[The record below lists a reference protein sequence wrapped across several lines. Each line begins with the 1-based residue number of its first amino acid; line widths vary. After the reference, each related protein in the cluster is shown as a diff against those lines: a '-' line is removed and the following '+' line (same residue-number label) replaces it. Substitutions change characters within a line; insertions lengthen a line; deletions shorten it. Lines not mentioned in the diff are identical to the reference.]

1 MLEGFRFIHRRRVEL
16 CDTDMVGHVNNVA
29 YLRWCET
36 ARCEYFA
43 DVIGGSLDSHQGL
56 IIARMVFDYDRQ
68 VEYRDYVSIGGRI
81 GRIGTKS
88 FDFEYLLWNETKS
101 EICARGTAVLVAYD
115 YDTQATIVVPEA
127 WRRAVAA
134 FETEST
140 PAP

>member
-1 MLEGFRFIHRRRVEL
+1 VEL
-16 CDTDMVGHVNNVA
+16 CDTDLIGHVNNVA

-43 DVIGGSLDSHQGL
+43 DVIGGAIDSRQGL
-56 IIARMVFDYDRQ
+56 IIARMVFDYERQ

-88 FDFEYLLWNETKS
+88 FDFDYVLWNETKGQV
-101 EICARGTAVLVAYD
+101 CARGTAVLVAFD
-115 YDTQATIVVPEA
+115 YDTQKTIAVPEA
-127 WRRAVAA
+127 WRRSIAEY
-134 FETEST
+134 ETESA

>member
-16 CDTDMVGHVNNVA
+16 CDTDMIGHVNNVA

-43 DVIGGSLDSHQGL
+43 DVIGGELASHQGL
-56 IIARMVFDYDRQ
+56 IIARMVFDYERQ
-68 VEYRDYVSIGGRI
+68 VEYRDFVSLGCRI

-88 FDFEYLLWNETKS
+88 FDCDYVLWNETKAQVS
-101 EICARGTAVLVAYD
+101 ARGTAVLVAFD
-115 YDTQATIVVPEA
+115 YDKQATIVVPDA
-127 WRRAVAA
+127 WRRAIAEY
-134 FETEST
+134 ETEST